1 MKKFILNTQFISLC
15 VGGLCLLFL
24 LGAEPG
30 TSESSMYDYE
40 HFCDR
45 GNFGWYLLW
54 TFCISVVVFLITTAI
69 RYYKGINE

>member
-1 MKKFILNTQFISLC
+1 MKKFILTTQFISLC
-15 VGGLCLLFL
+15 VGALCLLCL

-40 HFCDR
+40 HFCDK

-54 TFCISVVVFLITTAI
+54 IFGLSVVVFFVTTAI
-69 RYYKGINE
+69 RFYKGINE